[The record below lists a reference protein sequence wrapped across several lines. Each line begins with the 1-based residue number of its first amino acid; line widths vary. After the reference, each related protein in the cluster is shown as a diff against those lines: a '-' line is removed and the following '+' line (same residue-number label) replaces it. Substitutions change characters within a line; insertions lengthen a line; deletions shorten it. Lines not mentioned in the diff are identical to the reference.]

1 MLFLAGTIS
10 EKWWNK
16 QTIQNMM
23 ISLSNMRTY
32 SNMIFTTEVKQ
43 QYHNIK

>member
-16 QTIQNMM
+16 QTIQIMM
-23 ISLSNMRTY
+23 ISLSNMRTN
-32 SNMIFTTEVKQ
+32 SNTFFTTEVKQ